1 MKPQITPDDRI
12 IMELQVSQDTVGA
25 VFNGMPSI
33 NTNNTQT
40 QVLVDNGETI
50 VLGGI
55 FTTQTTRSVTK
66 TPFLGDMPY
75 LGQSFR
81 RNTESDD
88 KQELLIFITPRLIRD
103 SVSSR

>member
-1 MKPQITPDDRI
+1 M
-12 IMELQVSQDTVGA
+12 SQDTVGA
-25 VFNGMPSI
+25 VIDGVPSI
-33 NTNNTQT
+33 NTNNIQI
-40 QVLVDNGETI
+40 QVLVYNGETI

-66 TPFLGDMPY
+66 TPFLGDLPY
-75 LGQSFR
+75 LGQFFR